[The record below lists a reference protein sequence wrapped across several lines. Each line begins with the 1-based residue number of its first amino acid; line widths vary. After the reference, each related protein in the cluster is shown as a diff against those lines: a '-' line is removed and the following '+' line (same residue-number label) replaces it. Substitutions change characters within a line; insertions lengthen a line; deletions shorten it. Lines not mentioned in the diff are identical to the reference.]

1 MYTALDTARTAPS
14 PLFLLFCAGAASLS
28 PLCVR
33 ALQNTDGFEAL
44 WVYFALFMC
53 VCFGIVY
60 VSVEHYQLEKK
71 MQLLVA

>member
-1 MYTALDTARTAPS
+1 
-14 PLFLLFCAGAASLS
+14 
-28 PLCVR
+28 VR